1 MNKSGRLAVGLVIMV
16 SVDVQGK
23 RRPRGEIDGCKILNM
38 ANS

>member
-16 SVDVQGK
+16 LVDVQGK
-23 RRPRGEIDGCKILNM
+23 RKPRGEIDGCKIFNL